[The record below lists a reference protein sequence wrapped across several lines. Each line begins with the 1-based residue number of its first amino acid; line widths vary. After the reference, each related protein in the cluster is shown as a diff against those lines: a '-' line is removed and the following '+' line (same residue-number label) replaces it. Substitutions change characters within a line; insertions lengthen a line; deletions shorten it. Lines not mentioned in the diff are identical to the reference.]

1 MAWVYPQ
8 GKAYHV
14 LSAAF
19 WFQRRSS
26 RPGAAT
32 TKARVEPALKRGEA
46 TGSRDI
52 SEGGRQGAPRKTSE
66 ISIGAHNSTSKGVK
80 EPQ

>member
-1 MAWVYPQ
+1 MGGPRLTAS
-8 GKAYHV
+8 HV
-14 LSAAF
+14 FSSAAF

-32 TKARVEPALKRGEA
+32 TKAPVEPALKRGEA
-46 TGSRDI
+46 WFKGYFMRAADKV
-52 SEGGRQGAPRKTSE
+52 G
-66 ISIGAHNSTSKGVK
+66 HNSTSKGVK